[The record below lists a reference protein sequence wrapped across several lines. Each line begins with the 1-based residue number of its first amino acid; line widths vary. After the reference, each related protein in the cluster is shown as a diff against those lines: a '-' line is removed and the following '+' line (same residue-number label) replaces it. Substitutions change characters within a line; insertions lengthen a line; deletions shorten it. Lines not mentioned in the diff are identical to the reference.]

1 MNQLAT
7 TTLGLLG
14 VTAAA
19 VLAVLDQLPLLTD
32 AMIGAGA
39 GAIAGKFI
47 VRRLERRGDELPA
60 ARVRQLEWTWTG
72 LGIAL
77 AVALYLTVQGLR

>member
-1 MNQLAT
+1 
-7 TTLGLLG
+7 
-14 VTAAA
+14 
-19 VLAVLDQLPLLTD
+19 
-32 AMIGAGA
+32 MIGAGA
-39 GAIAGKFI
+39 GALAGKFI